1 MKNLFIKIILLII
14 IFFNQS
20 CEAKS
25 FFNYSVKLYSKQ
37 WACCFAQK
45 LESHIYYRAVIYNAL
60 GLSDEQSEIFINSI
74 RENRI
79 DYKQISDELIAQAV
93 KLDTLKSNKAP
104 LREQLKQK
112 RKIKKILKELNKKI
126 KKEDKLLMK
135 SLTRSQKTKYKLIV
149 HLEKHDIKQECRKKD
164 YYKSNPRM
172 QRFED
177 LE

>member
-1 MKNLFIKIILLII
+1 VKNLFLKIILLII
-14 IFFNQS
+14 ILFSQS

-37 WACCFAQK
+37 WACCFVQT

-60 GLSDEQSEIFINSI
+60 NLSDEQSELFINSI

-79 DYKQISDELIAQAV
+79 DYKQISDELIAEAE
-93 KLDTLKSNKAP
+93 KLDALKSNKSSLSLQ
-104 LREQLKQK
+104 LRQK
-112 RKIKKILKELNKKI
+112 RKIKNILKELNNRI
-126 KKEDKLLMK
+126 KREDKLLIK
-135 SLTRSQKTKYKLIV
+135 SLTRSQRAKYKLIS
-149 HLEKHDIKQECRKKD
+149 HLEKRDIKKECRKKD